1 MIGSPGIVFW
11 RATIGASWF
20 MVQILL
26 AQLINEQSIQVGTT
40 FFFYLNFIIFRIIFF
55 YSGIVFWYNRLKIT
69 GNSLCNSIM
78 VVHIITFSWE
88 FCFQWIYGGWERL
101 YDPDIN
107 AQQVPSRVEYMKYG
121 NLNLYYKIHS
131 SNGFLYNEYVAWK

>member
-1 MIGSPGIVFW
+1 
-11 RATIGASWF
+11 
-20 MVQILL
+20 
-26 AQLINEQSIQVGTT
+26 
-40 FFFYLNFIIFRIIFF
+40 
-55 YSGIVFWYNRLKIT
+55 
-69 GNSLCNSIM
+69 M